1 MMNNSRELFDEI
13 SSIFLIDAPIYIKKI
28 IENVEQS
35 NMELVR
41 FNTHTLKG
49 MVSIFCAD
57 RTIHAAKEIE
67 NKLHNNELIES
78 VDDLENSLNDLLKA
92 IKQKRLEF

>member
-1 MMNNSRELFDEI
+1 
-13 SSIFLIDAPIYIKKI
+13 
-28 IENVEQS
+28 
-35 NMELVR
+35 
-41 FNTHTLKG
+41 